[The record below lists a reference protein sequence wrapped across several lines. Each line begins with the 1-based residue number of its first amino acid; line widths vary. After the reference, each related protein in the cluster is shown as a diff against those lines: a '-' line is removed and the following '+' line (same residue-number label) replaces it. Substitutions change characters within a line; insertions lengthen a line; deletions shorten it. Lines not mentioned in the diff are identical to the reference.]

1 MKRAKKSF
9 RVLILLLPVN
19 VLLLLYLSLTYY
31 YSRTFSLNTWIN
43 GIYCTG
49 RSVEE
54 VNILLLED
62 SVLPEIIITDMDG
75 NVESISLDNM
85 DCRMDYTVRIRQ
97 YIGGQNPFSWVIRL
111 FSAENATISPMILY
125 DEEAL
130 TEKIEKL
137 SVIQRGKKAGAP
149 KVEIVKSEAG
159 YVLEE
164 NLYEV
169 PDVKEITRYLLQE
182 IGEGH
187 VQITLSEEYYEDR
200 PLTDA
205 MKETLALWEKVDD
218 LQDCG
223 IIYDMG
229 DAQVA
234 VDRAVVADWIALDEK
249 GDFILDQDGNP
260 VLQEDCFQSF
270 IDSLAEEFDTYNVPR
285 EFLSTRGDVIEI
297 AKGTYGNRLDRE
309 AETTYLEEA
318 FYEKRK
324 EVRIPVYDKE
334 ALYRG
339 KDDIG
344 DTYIEVD
351 MTQQMMYYYADGELE
366 LETPVVTGNLKAGH
380 GTPSRVCSVYLKQ
393 TDRVLRGP
401 DYASPVKFWMPVY
414 GNIGIHDASWR
425 SNFGGEIYKTNGSH
439 GCINTPYDA
448 MKTLYEEVET
458 GTPVIMF
465 Y

>member
-1 MKRAKKSF
+1 MKKSKKRF
-9 RVLILLLPVN
+9 KRLILLLPVN
-19 VLLLLYLSLTYY
+19 ALLLLYLSLTYY

-49 RSVEE
+49 KSVEE
-54 VNILLLED
+54 VNTLLLAD
-62 SVLPEIIITDMDG
+62 TVLPEIIITDMEG
-75 NVESISLDNM
+75 NAESISLDNM
-85 DCRMDYTVRIRQ
+85 DCRMDYTVRIRE
-97 YIGGQNPFSWVIRL
+97 YISGQNPFSWVVRL
-111 FSAENATISPMILY
+111 FTAENATISPMILY

-130 TEKIEKL
+130 LEKFDELAVIEK
-137 SVIQRGKKAGAP
+137 GKKAGKA
-149 KVEIVKSEAG
+149 KVEIVKSDAG
-159 YVLEE
+159 YELEE
-164 NLYEV
+164 NLSGV
-169 PDVKEITRYLLQE
+169 PDVKAITEYLQQE

-187 VQITLSEEYYEDR
+187 VQITLSEEFYEDR
-200 PLTDA
+200 SPTDA
-205 MKETLALWEKVDD
+205 MKETLALWEKVDA

-234 VDRAVVADWIALDEK
+234 VDRAVVADWIAVDER
-249 GDFILDQDGNP
+249 GNFTLDQDGNP
-260 VLQEDCFQSF
+260 VLKEDCFQSF

-297 AKGTYGNRLDRE
+297 AKGTYGNRLDKE
-309 AETTYLEEA
+309 AETAYLEEA
-318 FYEKRK
+318 FYEGRK

-339 KDDIG
+339 RDDLG

-351 MTQQMMYYYADGELE
+351 MTQQVMYYYVDGELE
-366 LETPVVTGNLKAGH
+366 LETPVVTGNLKTNH
-380 GTPSRVCSVYLKQ
+380 GTPARVCSVYLKQ

-448 MKTLYEEVET
+448 MKTLYEEVEV